1 MSAVRIQAV
10 SLSGTAL
17 KRIACACMLID
28 HIGASVL
35 EVGVLASAAG
45 QALSPVAYS
54 RVYDLDL
61 ALRAV
66 GRLAFPIY
74 CFLLV
79 EGFLHTHDL
88 RRYALRLFAFAL
100 LSELPFD
107 WAFYRVPVY
116 WGHQNVY
123 WTLLLGLA
131 GMAGLRALAGDG
143 GGHIE
148 HPGRAALG
156 RCGVV
161 LCAAM
166 AGELFGTDYGALGV
180 GLILLLYILRDSRRR
195 QCAAGALLLGCDGLL
210 FTALELPAVL
220 AFPLIGRYNGARG
233 GCSRGEALFHYFF
246 YPAHLLVLG
255 CVTNLLLR

>member
-1 MSAVRIQAV
+1 MSAVHTRAV
-10 SLSGTAL
+10 CLSGTAL

-35 EVGVLASAAG
+35 EVGVLGSAVG
-45 QALSPVAYS
+45 QALPRAAYVH
-54 RVYDLDL
+54 VYGLDL

-79 EGFLHTHDL
+79 EGFLHTHDV

-100 LSELPFD
+100 VSELPFD
-107 WAFYRVPVY
+107 WAFYRTPVY

-123 WTLLLGLA
+123 WTLELGLA
-131 GMAGLRALAGDG
+131 GMVGLRAFEGC
-143 GGHIE
+143 
-148 HPGRAALG
+148 GRRNALG

-161 LCAAM
+161 LCAALL
-166 AGELFGTDYGALGV
+166 GELAAVDYGALGV
-180 GLILLLYILRDSRRR
+180 GLILLLYLLRGSRRR

-210 FTALELPAVL
+210 FTPLETPAVL
-220 AFPLIGRYNGARG
+220 AFPLIGAYSGARG
-233 GCSRGEALFHYFF
+233 RCSRREAWFYYVF
-246 YPAHLLVLG
+246 YPAHLFVLG
-255 CVTNLLLR
+255 CVTNCILR